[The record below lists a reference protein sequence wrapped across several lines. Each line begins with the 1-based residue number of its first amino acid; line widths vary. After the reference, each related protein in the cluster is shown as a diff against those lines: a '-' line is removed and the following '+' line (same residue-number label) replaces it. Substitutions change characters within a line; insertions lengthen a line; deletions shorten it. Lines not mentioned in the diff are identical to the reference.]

1 MSAYLNSA
9 HIINNQRTAA
19 RDVKPG
25 PVVAVVGPPESGK
38 TSLVKILANYAIR
51 SGWSPLLVETDVRCN
66 MSSMPGTLAAVQVR
80 PTATAVCVSM
90 VSFESDGPA
99 SGTCFTCCTTSD
111 SKDGVVI
118 RHAGP
123 MSAQ

>member
-66 MSSMPGTLAAVQVR
+66 MSSMPGTLAAVQVH
-80 PTATAVCVSM
+80 PTATA
-90 VSFESDGPA
+90 
-99 SGTCFTCCTTSD
+99 
-111 SKDGVVI
+111 VVI